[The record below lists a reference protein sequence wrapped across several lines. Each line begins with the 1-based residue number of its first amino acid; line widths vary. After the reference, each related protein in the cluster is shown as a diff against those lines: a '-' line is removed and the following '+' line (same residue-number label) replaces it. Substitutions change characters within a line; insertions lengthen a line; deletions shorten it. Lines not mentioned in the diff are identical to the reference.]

1 MLFEDGVCGVS
12 PPSPHPLRCW
22 ERGGGH
28 LNKTNSSMC
37 LVSRF
42 GSSKLSRR
50 GGPQRPRP
58 KSRAH
63 WLCSSACL
71 ESGWHPSAVSCLTET
86 VGYMCFIQNALQEA
100 AGLAFQSF

>member
-1 MLFEDGVCGVS
+1 MGCLLLLPIHLGLGMGE
-12 PPSPHPLRCW
+12 
-22 ERGGGH
+22 H

-42 GSSKLSRR
+42 GSSKLSREVVPSAL
-50 GGPQRPRP
+50 GLRP

-71 ESGWHPSAVSCLTET
+71 ESGWHPSAVSCLTEA
-86 VGYMCFIQNALQEA
+86 VAYMCFIQNALQEA
-100 AGLAFQSF
+100 AGPAFQSF